1 MRRGTAVLC
10 LLLLAAAGRASS
22 AGADVPEI
30 VLSDVGHTLDG
41 STLVITGWVH
51 NQTVRPVSRLVIDV
65 SGFAPSGDMVVFGS
79 DGIPWDIPPGRAERF
94 SVPLPIPDR
103 LVRDYT
109 VVVSSTQPPGRPR
122 AGLRR
127 SVDVS
132 LYRPLVL
139 SRVRVSGDAQVG
151 QLTLRS
157 DVRGMPVAQVTVEA
171 TLILFNP
178 EVNLLQKLTVTLPP
192 DASKTFPIGG
202 KEVALVSLRI
212 VDLLLQTAWD

>member
-1 MRRGTAVLC
+1 MRRATAALC
-10 LLLLAAAGRASS
+10 LLILAAAGLASP
-22 AGADVPEI
+22 AGADAPAVA
-30 VLSDVGHTLDG
+30 LSDVGHTLDG
-41 STLVITGWVH
+41 STLVITGWVR
-51 NQTVRPVSRLVIDV
+51 NQTARPVSGLVIDV

-79 DGIPWDIPPGRAERF
+79 DGVPWEIPPGRVDRF

-109 VVVSSTQPPGRPR
+109 VVVSSTEAPGRPL

-127 SVDVS
+127 SVDVA

-139 SRVRVSGDAQVG
+139 SRVRVSGDVQVG

-157 DVRGMPVAQVTVEA
+157 DVRGMPVALVTVET

-178 EVNLLQKLTVTLPP
+178 EVNLLQKLTVALPP
-192 DASKTFPIGG
+192 DASKTFSIGG
-202 KEVALVSLRI
+202 NKVALVSLRI